1 MRVLFLNNFY
11 YLRGGSER
19 VLFDEMR
26 MLQEA
31 GHETAV
37 FTRAYPKN
45 QSVRYERF
53 FPDEI
58 QRDKFGV
65 SLKGIGTVR
74 EMIYSR
80 QARQGLQYLLKE
92 FKPDLVHAHNIY
104 GGLSTSVL
112 DALKEKNIPTV
123 MTLHDLKLFCPSY
136 LMLNHGRICERCK
149 GNRFYQAV
157 ITKCHKNSYIASAVY
172 ASESYFSHLFR
183 KYDMIKRFIAPSMF
197 LRDKAIAYGWNG
209 DKIEYL
215 PNFIDTR
222 LIPPSTLNRG
232 YSLYLGRLSREKGAR
247 TLLSALQDLR
257 VKTNLI
263 IAGDGP
269 DRQAIQKIAIEKQL
283 PVVFAGYLQG
293 KELENILSGAK
304 VIIMPSEW
312 YENAPLSLLEAFAW
326 GKPVI
331 GSRIG
336 GIPEMIDDG
345 INGYLFKQADAD
357 DLREKWT
364 TFLNLPAEKADAM
377 GRSARQKVESAYTAE
392 AHYEKLIK
400 VYKKAMGQ
408 T

>member
-1 MRVLFLNNFY
+1 MKVLFLNNFY

-26 MLQEA
+26 MLQEE

-58 QRDKFGV
+58 QRDKFSV
-65 SLKGIGTVR
+65 SLKGIRTVR

-80 QARQGLQYLLKE
+80 QARQGLQYLLRE

-149 GNRFYQAV
+149 GSRFYQAV
-157 ITKCHKNSYIASAVY
+157 ITKCHKNSYVASAVY
-172 ASESYFSHLFR
+172 ASESYVSHLFR
-183 KYDMIKRFIAPSMF
+183 KYDMIRRFIAPSMF
-197 LRDKAIAYGWNG
+197 LREKAIAYGWNG
-209 DKIEYL
+209 DKIEYI

-222 LIPPSTLNRG
+222 LISTSNVNRG

-269 DRQAIQKIAIEKQL
+269 DRQAIQKMAAEKQL
-283 PVVFAGYLQG
+283 PVVFVGYLQG

-336 GIPEMIDDG
+336 GIPEMIEDG
-345 INGYLFKQADAD
+345 INGYLFEPANAD

-377 GRSARQKVESAYTAE
+377 GRSARQKVELAYTAE

-400 VYKKAMGQ
+400 VYEKAMG
-408 T
+408 